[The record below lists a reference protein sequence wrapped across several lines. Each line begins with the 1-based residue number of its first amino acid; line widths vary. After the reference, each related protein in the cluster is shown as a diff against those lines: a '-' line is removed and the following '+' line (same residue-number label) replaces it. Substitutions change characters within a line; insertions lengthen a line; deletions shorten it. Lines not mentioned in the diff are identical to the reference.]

1 MAKKQ
6 SNYIPGRHNPYS
18 HSHGGFFVAQAAQQM
33 DSDIDLRRKLN
44 SASLHL
50 TIMENLYFVD
60 SHFSTTVNSMITS
73 ADQESQLLAIAMV
86 DQQMEELTQLIE
98 MYKAS
103 KNKP

>member
-73 ADQESQLLAIAMV
+73 VDKESHELAEALIKIKV
-86 DQQMEELTQLIE
+86 EELKQIVI
-98 MYKAS
+98 KQKS
-103 KNKP
+103 Q